1 MAEKSTPVDVA
12 RIDYVCDKCGIG
24 SMVWRNCGVMLESHP
39 ARYSHECSHCG
50 ACQLFYCTYPRTEYR
65 DKA

>member
-24 SMVWRNCGVMLESHP
+24 QMEHRDGLALLTYP
-39 ARYSHECSHCG
+39 ARYSHECTHCG
-50 ACQLFYCTYPRTEYR
+50 ACQLFNCTYPRIEYR